1 MPTPSTAH
9 HQDCVWMLFFHP
21 PLLGSLSPSPSIL
34 YPFSTLYHPLPS
46 QCPPTIPFTTQQFRQ
61 KLSLP
66 TLASPAN
73 HRNGFW
79 AGSHVP
85 STTLQKTEATGSH
98 QPTYIPT
105 YAYTYLRTRSKTDNV
120 RCMIS
125 ESSIFMCCT
134 AYTAPTYVCTLDGV
148 PSIECSKHNVVSQHQ
163 LMLYEWYNRVL

>member
-1 MPTPSTAH
+1 
-9 HQDCVWMLFFHP
+9 MLFFHP
-21 PLLGSLSPSPSIL
+21 PLLGSLSPTPSIL

-46 QCPPTIPFTTQQFRQ
+46 QCPPTIPFTTQQSPQ

-66 TLASPAN
+66 KPASPAN

-85 STTLQKTEATGSH
+85 STTQQKTEATGSH